1 MISRKLEAYATCSA
15 NGAYLI
21 LQDKA
26 ATHMRDAENTRQI
39 ADLDHLL
46 AMIEEHVDL
55 DHCREVDRRYRAT
68 LACEPVDRP
77 PLVVRLP
84 FAARLQ
90 LPAPWDAFTV
100 YPHRQAYNDPAAMM
114 QNQLLG
120 SVVPGMLLEDDHPLL
135 IRADHGTIQIASLLG
150 ARWEQADDNPPWVYS
165 LGSPEAIA
173 AVAEGRTPLD
183 LDNGGVLARSF
194 ATLRFFHDKLAAYP
208 RARQAIQ
215 IAMPDLQ
222 GPLDTADQLWGC
234 GLFAAF
240 YEEPELVDKLLGRI
254 VDVMF
259 QVADR
264 FRVFATDRLDP
275 FANAQHAWQVPGR
288 LLIRNDSAIMLSPQM
303 YAEQVRPH
311 DQRLLLAVGGGS
323 QHFCGNGQHLI
334 QPMLDTDGMRGF
346 DFGQPWL
353 MDEDRVYA
361 QTVARHVPFTNH
373 RPPREELLNG
383 RARRR
388 FPTGVVFTYEPRDFD
403 DAREV
408 VKTSRQI

>member
-1 MISRKLEAYATCSA
+1 
-15 NGAYLI
+15 
-21 LQDKA
+21 
-26 ATHMRDAENTRQI
+26 MRDAENTRQI

-77 PLVVRLP
+77 PLVVRPP

-120 SVVPGMLLEDDHPLL
+120 SVVPGMLLDDDHPLL

-150 ARWEQADDNPPWVYS
+150 AAGNKPTTIRRGSIRSARRRPSPQWRKAGLPWTWTTAACSPVPS
-165 LGSPEAIA
+165 PRSGSF
-173 AVAEGRTPLD
+173 TTSSPLI
-183 LDNGGVLARSF
+183 
-194 ATLRFFHDKLAAYP
+194 P
-208 RARQAIQ
+208 ARQAIQ

-254 VDVMF
+254 VDVMLL
-259 QVADR
+259 VADR

-303 YAEQVRPH
+303 YADQVRPH

-334 QPMLDTDGMRGF
+334 QPMLDTAGMRGF

-353 MDEDRVYA
+353 MDEDRIYA
-361 QTVARHVPFTNH
+361 QTMTRRVPFTNH

-383 RARRR
+383 FARRR